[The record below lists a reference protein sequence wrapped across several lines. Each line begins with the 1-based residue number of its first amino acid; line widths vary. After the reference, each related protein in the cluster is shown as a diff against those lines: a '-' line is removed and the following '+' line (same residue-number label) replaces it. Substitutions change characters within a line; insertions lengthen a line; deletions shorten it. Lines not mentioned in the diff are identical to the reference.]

1 MEKKKNGLLNG
12 TIDIFIF
19 AYTVSIFILSF
30 DEDLNKYSKLL
41 ALALMGLLA
50 VYALANM
57 SIKINSVVLCFM
69 GFTAFSYLSYFWAI
83 DQAATLNR
91 AFTMVQLLALFWLL
105 YNYLSCE
112 DKVETLIKTLAW
124 SGVVLAV
131 YVLMTNGIDSYI
143 SGLQSGDRMG
153 LEGANENSVGL
164 TAGFSALISLWY
176 AICRKKY
183 GYFILAALSVFV
195 ALGTGSRKVLI
206 MLAIGIVMMFLL
218 NGNKKKR
225 LITLIECAAVILI
238 LYAVLQ
244 LPIFNVITERF
255 DSMIT
260 ILQGGESSEGSMQKR
275 MEMVAIGWEQF
286 CKTPF
291 FGIGLNNSSVL
302 TYEAL
307 GWAVYLHNNYI
318 ELLACVGLIGF
329 ALYYAMYLIPA
340 KNLVKS
346 SFKGDDIAIIALIL
360 LVVSLVIQVGVVE
373 YYGKSACLYILIFSL
388 VSERVEKNNE

>member
-1 MEKKKNGLLNG
+1 MEKKKNGLLG
-12 TIDIFIF
+12 GAIDVLIF

-41 ALALMGLLA
+41 AFALMGLLA

-69 GFTAFSYLSYFWAI
+69 GFTAFGYLSYFWAV
-83 DQAATLNR
+83 DKSETL
-91 AFTMVQLLALFWLL
+91 AKSFTMLQLFVLFWLL

-124 SGVVLAV
+124 SGVILAV
-131 YVLMTNGIDSYI
+131 YVLITNGFEGYI

-183 GYFILAALSVFV
+183 GYFIFAALLVFV

-206 MLAIGIVMMFLL
+206 MLAIGIVAMFLL

-225 LITLIECAAVILI
+225 FIAVLQCAAVLLI
-238 LYAVLQ
+238 IYGVLQ

-260 ILQGGESSEGSMQKR
+260 ILQGGSSNEGSMQTR
-275 MEMVAIGWEQF
+275 MEMISIGWEQF
-286 CKTPF
+286 CKTPLW
-291 FGIGLNNSSVL
+291 GIGLNNSSVL
-302 TYEAL
+302 TGQAI

-329 ALYYAMYLIPA
+329 ILYYAMYLIPA
-340 KNLVKS
+340 KNLVKA
-346 SFKGDDIAIIALIL
+346 SFKGRDIAILALVLLIVNIILQFGFVSYYDKSIYL
-360 LVVSLVIQVGVVE
+360 LVLVF
-373 YYGKSACLYILIFSL
+373 AL
-388 VSERVEKNNE
+388 VAERVEKE